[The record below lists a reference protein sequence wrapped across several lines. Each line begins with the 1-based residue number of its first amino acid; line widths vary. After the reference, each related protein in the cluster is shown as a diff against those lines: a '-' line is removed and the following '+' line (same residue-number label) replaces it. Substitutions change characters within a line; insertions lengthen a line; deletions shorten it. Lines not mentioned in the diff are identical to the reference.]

1 MQAKTKGTKAPINV
15 TAGLLKVGFEKPSP
29 IQLKAI
35 PLGRCGLDLIVQ
47 AKSGTGKTCVFSVIA
62 LEGID
67 LSNPS
72 TQVLVLAPTREIA
85 VQIQDTIRA
94 IGCEMKGLCCHVFI
108 GGTLFGPDRQKL
120 KKCHIAVGTPGRIK
134 QLIEYEVLKTGTIRL
149 FILDEADKLLD
160 NTFQEQVNWVYNHLS
175 DNKQMLALSATYP
188 EYLASH
194 LTKYM
199 REPMFVRLNPKDL
212 ALRGIKQLYVE
223 LPGHSLPNKA
233 FEIKVIK
240 LLKILTQV
248 SFTQCLIFSN
258 LQTRAQNLCDI
269 LCDSGWPSE
278 CISGAHEQSQRLLA
292 MARLKKFQCR
302 ILISTDLTARGI
314 DAENVNLII
323 NLDIPADTKTY
334 LHRIGRA
341 GRFGTHGAAI
351 SLASKG
357 REIELLRNIQR
368 QCRVKMTEL
377 PDPAPS
383 DLLKQELHLT
393 GFQQVSITPES
404 LVPANEDSTTD
415 ITTFSPENNIQVK
428 GDTIPTLTS
437 NGLMGEYCS
446 HKVGVNGSLSKM
458 KDSDTFD
465 GKPTKIVESTDD
477 MEATCIPKTNI
488 RVKEPRTV
496 DVCTQ
501 TSQEDVVQ
509 LKSLTSQFEDVRSED
524 YRDRPTLPI
533 GFEDAPEVRKL
544 SLLQWSQV
552 KSGHETR
559 KACTWYESKESFEKY
574 MIKKTRLQG
583 SEGEGVD
590 EMTKVIEHSDNDV
603 HEIVC
608 DSHDIIQKKFQ
619 GLTPTDEIEIYR
631 AQLYNSFM
639 MCSHLGKRDIS
650 KIEIENSEEATVT
663 VRESKETEY
672 MDNVT
677 SVLDVSSGGI
687 KRKGMENKQDD
698 TLTEYTSETT
708 KDNQESE
715 EKITV
720 NQDDSSGML
729 LHQVSNPLDS
739 QPKNKPEIKTK
750 PKVVSTVGWKKK
762 GKQQR
767 IKHHIFQMSTL
778 GALMSP
784 KELDIALVS
793 NLTASLCDGDM
804 DTDTDKQKV
813 HKLYM
818 THQGQQN
825 KAECEESP
833 ISDLSERETLKIE
846 QATPLVQENIPLEK
860 DSSTSTVND
869 PVWAIFKNY
878 IPASLPPEAVRKDNT
893 LSETGESSSDQSSSS
908 LCESDTSTCS
918 TSSSEAECASSG
930 TDAEDK
936 EYIKD
941 TSDNNHRSKGKN
953 PGTRHHYTNQVKV
966 KVKDHSN
973 TSDGFAY
980 NEDSERHVKY
990 HNPDISS
997 NQSSNVDGW
1006 QYNESYYATAPVT
1019 GYHGWHYP
1027 GYSQHYWNDYY
1038 NEYQQPYTH
1047 YSYLTSLR

>member
-1 MQAKTKGTKAPINV
+1 
-15 TAGLLKVGFEKPSP
+15 
-29 IQLKAI
+29 
-35 PLGRCGLDLIVQ
+35 
-47 AKSGTGKTCVFSVIA
+47 
-62 LEGID
+62 
-67 LSNPS
+67 
-72 TQVLVLAPTREIA
+72 
-85 VQIQDTIRA
+85 
-94 IGCEMKGLCCHVFI
+94 
-108 GGTLFGPDRQKL
+108 
-120 KKCHIAVGTPGRIK
+120 
-134 QLIEYEVLKTGTIRL
+134 
-149 FILDEADKLLD
+149 
-160 NTFQEQVNWVYNHLS
+160 
-175 DNKQMLALSATYP
+175 MLALSATYP

-383 DLLKQELHLT
+383 DLLKQELNLT

-404 LVPANEDSTTD
+404 LDPANEEDSTTD
-415 ITTFSPENNIQVK
+415 IPTFSRENNIQDK
-428 GDTIPTLTS
+428 EDTIPTLTS
-437 NGLMGEYCS
+437 NGVVDEYCS
-446 HKVGVNGSLSKM
+446 HQVGINGSLSKM
-458 KDSDTFD
+458 KADSDTLID
-465 GKPTKIVESTDD
+465 GKPTKIVDSTED
-477 MEATCIPKTNI
+477 MKATCIPKR
-488 RVKEPRTV
+488 RVKEPQTV
-496 DVCTQ
+496 DACIQ

-509 LKSLTSQFEDVRSED
+509 LKSLTSQFKDVRSED

-559 KACTWYESKESFEKY
+559 KACTWYDSKESFEKY
-574 MIKKTRLQG
+574 MIKKTQVQG
-583 SEGEGVD
+583 SEGERVD
-590 EMTKVIEHSDNDV
+590 EMTNVIEHSDNDV
-603 HEIVC
+603 HDEIVC
-608 DSHDIIQKKFQ
+608 NGHDIIQKKFQ

-650 KIEIENSEEATVT
+650 KIKIENSEEAAVA

-672 MDNVT
+672 IDNVT
-677 SVLDVSSGGI
+677 SVLDVSSDGN
-687 KRKGMENKQDD
+687 KKKGMEKKQDE
-698 TLTEYTSETT
+698 TLTECTSEAT

-720 NQDDSSGML
+720 NQDDSSGIL
-729 LHQVSNPLDS
+729 LHQVSSNPLDS
-739 QPKNKPEIKTK
+739 QPKNKPKTK
-750 PKVVSTVGWKKK
+750 PKVVSSVGWKKK

-767 IKHHIFQMSTL
+767 IKHHVFQMSTL

-784 KELDIALVS
+784 KELDIALIS
-793 NLTASLCDGDM
+793 NLTASSCDGDM
-804 DTDTDKQKV
+804 DTDTDKEKV
-813 HKLYM
+813 HKLHM
-818 THQGQQN
+818 AHQGHQS
-825 KAECEESP
+825 KDEYEESP

-860 DSSTSTVND
+860 DSSTLTVND

-878 IPASLPPEAVRKDNT
+878 IPASLPPEAVRKNTT

-908 LCESDTSTCS
+908 LYESDTSTCS
-918 TSSSEAECASSG
+918 TSSSEDECSGSS
-930 TDAEDK
+930 TDAEGK

-941 TSDNNHRSKGKN
+941 TSDNNQRSKLEGKN
-953 PGTRHHYTNQVKV
+953 PGTGHHYTNQVKA
-966 KVKDHSN
+966 KVKDHSK

-980 NEDSERHVKY
+980 NEDSEGHALY
-990 HNPDISS
+990 QNPVHPSSYWTTDLSS

-1019 GYHGWHYP
+1019 RYRGWHYP
-1027 GYSQHYWNDYY
+1027 GYSSQHCWNDYY